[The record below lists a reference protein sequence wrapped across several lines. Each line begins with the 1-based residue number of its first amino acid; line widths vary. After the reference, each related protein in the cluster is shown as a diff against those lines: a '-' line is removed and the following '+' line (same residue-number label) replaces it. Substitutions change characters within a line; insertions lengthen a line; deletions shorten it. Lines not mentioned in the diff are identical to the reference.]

1 MSSIASEINCLKPCV
16 VVKESIMVPLIL
28 VMSFDH
34 HVDDL
39 ALKSTKIK
47 ERKKERFKFNTAL
60 TRRPIHYS
68 NISFFVLNCYLTN

>member
-39 ALKSTKIK
+39 ALKSTKITVHWDFEK
-47 ERKKERFKFNTAL
+47 SML
-60 TRRPIHYS
+60 LS
-68 NISFFVLNCYLTN
+68 MS